1 MRNRYLVLGL
11 AAVLALALAV
21 PALGGPSNPV
31 ASSAASAKQLATK
44 ALKKAKKAN
53 TAAQTAQSTA
63 NSAAS
68 SAQSA
73 QNTAN
78 GAQNTANGAQT
89 DAAAAQAAADAAQAD
104 ATAAQNS
111 ANAKYD
117 TVTRVESAASATS
130 NADKPVV
137 FATCTGGREATGG
150 GWTTGPAGG
159 AGELDARITFNTA
172 YGNSWG
178 VIARDGGGNA
188 STWNISANVQC
199 IGAN

>member
-44 ALKKAKKAN
+44 ALKKANKAN

-73 QNTAN
+73 QSTAN
-78 GAQNTANGAQT
+78 GAQA
-89 DAAAAQAAADAAQAD
+89 DATAAQAAADAAQAA
-104 ATAAQNS
+104 ATAAANS

-117 TVTRVESAASATS
+117 TVTRVESAASATN
-130 NADKPVV
+130 NADKSVV

-159 AGELDARITFNTA
+159 DGELDARITFNTA
-172 YGNSWG
+172 YGDSWG
-178 VIARDGGGNA
+178 VIARDGGING

-199 IGAN
+199 IGPN